1 MENLKKFIKEDKK
14 FAVACVI
21 IVILLGVTIWLALS
35 KQVPK
40 TKNGNEVVASI
51 KGYKVTADDLHAQL
65 KEANGTDTLIS
76 LIDTYIA
83 SKEVTKLSKDD
94 KEYVDNIVEYYKSMA
109 EQYYGMEL
117 DDFLV
122 QYIKLP
128 GVTTE
133 DEFRSYV
140 EKDYKKSLALIKYV
154 GSQIDEDEIK
164 DYYDENYSETMT
176 VKHILIEVSDDND
189 DEDALAEAE
198 EIIAELNKVKDDEDE
213 LNETFKDL
221 AFNHSSDG
229 TYASEGLIE
238 DFSKKDVV
246 EEFWDASEELEDGEF
261 TSEPVKTQYGYHVIL
276 KVSSNSKKK
285 YKEVKEE
292 IVRTLAEQRLQEDPT
307 LQITAWDELRKKYKF
322 KINDSDIKKQYN
334 KTVKVETTTDE
345 TEEEEE

>member
-51 KGYKVTADDLHAQL
+51 KGYKVTADDLYAQL

-345 TEEEEE
+345 TEEEE

>member
-51 KGYKVTADDLHAQL
+51 KGYKVTADDLYAQL

>member
-51 KGYKVTADDLHAQL
+51 KGYKVTADDLYAQL

-176 VKHILIEVSDDND
+176 VKHILIEVSDDNY

>member
-51 KGYKVTADDLHAQL
+51 KGYKVTADDLYAQL
-65 KEANGTDTLIS
+65 KEANGTDTLLS
-76 LIDTYIA
+76 LIDSYIA

-109 EQYYGMEL
+109 EQYGMEL
-117 DDFLV
+117 EDFLV

-176 VKHILIEVSDDND
+176 VKHILIEISDENSE
-189 DEDALAEAE
+189 EDALAEAE
-198 EIIAELNKVKDDEDE
+198 EVIAELNKVKDDEDE

-285 YKEVKEE
+285 YKEAKEE
-292 IVRTLAEQRLQEDPT
+292 IVRTLAEQRLQENPT
-307 LQITAWDELRKKYKF
+307 LQITALDELRKKYKF

-345 TEEEEE
+345 TEEEE

>member
-51 KGYKVTADDLHAQL
+51 KGYKVTADDLYAQL
-65 KEANGTDTLIS
+65 KEANGTDTLLS

-117 DDFLV
+117 EDFLV

-176 VKHILIEVSDDND
+176 VKHILIEVSDENSE
-189 DEDALAEAE
+189 EDALAEAE
-198 EIIAELNKVKDDEDE
+198 EVIAELNKVKDDEDE

-285 YKEVKEE
+285 YKEAKEE
-292 IVRTLAEQRLQEDPT
+292 IVKTLAEQRLQEDPT